1 MTPLRLL
8 ITLLAGLVFNAIL
21 TPLLIRLAH
30 RNRWYDEQNH
40 RKIHTEDTPR
50 IGGVGIYFG
59 FLVSAIVAIH
69 LGTLQ
74 GAIGPLGQTPTFGA
88 LLIYFLPLIGGMTLI
103 YILGLVDDFHD
114 LRAVMK
120 LFIQI
125 AAAAI
130 VTIGPFRIERLTIP
144 FVWYQLE
151 LGLFSFPVTVL
162 WIVAISNALNF
173 IDGVDG
179 LAGGT
184 AAIATL
190 FFGAIALLTG
200 QPVVGLVTVGLFG
213 TIVGFLIYNAPPA
226 RIFMGDSGSYVLG
239 FILSVFPLILANGT
253 GTSLNLIP
261 AITILAIPTLDMTTS
276 VVRRLGRGKHPFSA
290 DREHLHHKMMDLGFG
305 TWQILATTYSACILL
320 GLVGVSWYLLEINLA
335 MTVTLLVWVALCVLM
350 IVMTRELHRHSGTR

>member
-8 ITLLAGLVFNAIL
+8 ITLLAGLLFNAIL

-30 RNRWYDEQNH
+30 HNRWYDEQNH

-50 IGGVGIYFG
+50 IGGIGIYFG
-59 FLVSAIVAIH
+59 FLVAAVVAIYV
-69 LGTLQ
+69 GTLS
-74 GAIGPLGQTPTFGA
+74 AAAGPLGRTMDFGE
-88 LLIYFLPLIGGMTLI
+88 LLIHFLPLIGGMTLI
-103 YILGLVDDFHD
+103 YVLGLVDDFRD

-130 VTIGPFRIERLTIP
+130 VTVGPFRVERLTIP

-184 AAIATL
+184 AALATL
-190 FFGAIALLTG
+190 FFGVIALITG
-200 QPVVGLVTVGLFG
+200 QPVVALIAIGLFG

-261 AITILAIPTLDMTTS
+261 AITILAIPVLDMTTS

-305 TWQILATTYSACILL
+305 TWKILATAYSVSILL
-320 GLVGVSWYLLEINLA
+320 GLSGVSWYLIPVNLA
-335 MTVTLLVWVALCVLM
+335 MTLTLIVWIALAVLM
-350 IVMTRELHRHSGTR
+350 IVMTRELRHRTGVR